1 MNRIEKNYLDALIN
15 DKGPDA
21 VMKAIKDLE
30 AADRLLMKGPN
41 RMKRYIEPVALVL
54 LCILFFFI
62 GMGYGE
68 RQLKKAEATAY
79 QQGYKDALYKR
90 PVSEEL
96 DMVCAGLWIGK
107 EDLKYQQRE
116 MQK

>member
-1 MNRIEKNYLDALIN
+1 MDRDV
-15 DKGPDA
+15 GPLKVRGCGITECASEAGVGGTA
-21 VMKAIKDLE
+21 VRVVDE
-30 AADRLLMKGPN
+30 APELL
-41 RMKRYIEPVALVL
+41 ALVL

-116 MQK
+116 VQK